1 MKEYIEY
8 FTGLQRSYG
17 VCKVDDG
24 HIDEVTG
31 KKKWKHEWAKTPV
44 TDQDYLDHIKGIR
57 SIGIQPCTDD
67 GMARFG
73 AIDVDKYP
81 IDRKFYLD
89 VIQDKDLPIIPVLSK
104 SGGLHL
110 YVFTTRWVKAKEIR
124 NFLEDLLFVFKLPA
138 STEIFPKQTQLV
150 SSDGTVSNGNFINL
164 PYNGNDRKALDIDG
178 TTMPF
183 ERFVKTVMLNTVD
196 PSQFKKIKEDLVYA
210 ELKGGGEEFVD
221 GPPCLQKLTKDKM
234 TFEDGRDRFLY
245 NYMVFAK
252 KKYPGD
258 DTWKDK
264 ILEAAHNYFTFSK
277 HWTDDY
283 IKSKIKNW
291 EKQKKG
297 FTCSDPLLE
306 PHCMKA
312 LCTKRK
318 YGVLSGEKE
327 NYPTLNNLQKINL
340 QPNPEWRVTVEHPDE
355 GETIQLHLKNTYK
368 LTQVHEFKTVL
379 FEQALIV
386 APPIK
391 QEQFDLIL
399 KSISTKDKIEIIEPA
414 AGTSP
419 LEVLQK
425 LLEKHIYGAQATSF
439 MSFASGRPLVDDKF
453 AWFVFDKFYDKLKNE
468 EWKYEPQKT
477 SYMIER
483 QLYDHEDKD
492 EERRVL
498 FGHQKRYP
506 GKDDNDKPFKP
517 IRVARIPLFLFE
529 KPEEVEETIDIESD
543 DDVV

>member
-24 HIDEVTG
+24 YIDEVTG
-31 KKKWKHEWAKTPV
+31 KKKWKHEWAKSPV
-44 TDQDYLDHIKGIR
+44 TDQDYEDHIKGIR

-81 IDRKFYLD
+81 IDKKFYLD
-89 VIQDKDLPIIPVLSK
+89 VIQDKDLPIIPILSK

-110 YVFTTRWVKAKEIR
+110 YVFTARWVKAKEIR
-124 NFLEDLLFVFKLPA
+124 NFLEDLLFVFKLSA
-138 STEIFPKQTQLV
+138 ATEVFPKQTQLI

-164 PYNGNDRKALDIDG
+164 PYNGDDRKALDVDG
-178 TTMPF
+178 TTMSF
-183 ERFVKTVMLNTVD
+183 QKFVQTVGLNLVD
-196 PSQFKKIKEDLVYA
+196 PKDFKKIKEDLVYA
-210 ELKGGGEEFVD
+210 ELKGGGEEFED
-221 GPPCLQKLTKDKM
+221 GPPCLQKLTKQQM
-234 TFEDGRDRFLY
+234 TFTDGRDRFLY

-252 KKYPGD
+252 KKYLGD
-258 DTWKDK
+258 DTWKK
-264 ILEAAHNYFTFSK
+264 MIVQAGRKYFSFDE
-277 HWTDDY
+277 HWTDDH
-283 IKSKIKNW
+283 IKSKIKSW

-327 NYPTLNNLQKINL
+327 NYPTLSNLQKINL
-340 QPNPEWRVTVEHPDE
+340 QPNPEWRVTVEKE
-355 GETIQLHLKNTYK
+355 GGETVQLHLKNTYK
-368 LTQVHEFKTVL
+368 LTQVHEFKNVL
-379 FEQALIV
+379 FEQALIT
-386 APPIK
+386 APTIK
-391 QEQFDLIL
+391 QDKFDQIL
-399 KSISTKDKIEIIEPA
+399 KLLSSPEDKVEIIEPA

-439 MSFASGRPLVDDKF
+439 MSFASGRPLVDEKF

-483 QLYDHEDKD
+483 QLYNHEDKD

-506 GKDDNDKPFKP
+506 GKDDSGDPFKP
-517 IRVARIPLFLFE
+517 IRVARIPLYLFE
-529 KPEEVEETIDIESD
+529 KPEEVNETVPIESED
-543 DDVV
+543 NVI

>member
-1 MKEYIEY
+1 
-8 FTGLQRSYG
+8 
-17 VCKVDDG
+17 
-24 HIDEVTG
+24 
-31 KKKWKHEWAKTPV
+31 
-44 TDQDYLDHIKGIR
+44 
-57 SIGIQPCTDD
+57 
-67 GMARFG
+67 
-73 AIDVDKYP
+73 
-81 IDRKFYLD
+81 
-89 VIQDKDLPIIPVLSK
+89 
-104 SGGLHL
+104 
-110 YVFTTRWVKAKEIR
+110 
-124 NFLEDLLFVFKLPA
+124 
-138 STEIFPKQTQLV
+138 
-150 SSDGTVSNGNFINL
+150 
-164 PYNGNDRKALDIDG
+164 
-178 TTMPF
+178 
-183 ERFVKTVMLNTVD
+183 
-196 PSQFKKIKEDLVYA
+196 
-210 ELKGGGEEFVD
+210 
-221 GPPCLQKLTKDKM
+221 M

-264 ILEAAHNYFTFSK
+264 ILEAAHNYFSFSK

-306 PHCMKA
+306 PNCMKA
-312 LCTKRK
+312 LCVKRK
-318 YGVLSGEKE
+318 FGVLSGEKE

-340 QPNPEWRVTVEHPDE
+340 KPNPEWRVTVEHPEE

-399 KSISTKDKIEIIEPA
+399 KSISGKDKIEIIEPA
-414 AGTSP
+414 EGTSP
-419 LEVLQK
+419 IEVLKK
-425 LLEKHIYGAQATSF
+425 LLEKHIYGAQASSF
-439 MSFASGRPLVDDKF
+439 MSFASGRPLVEDKF

-468 EWKYEPQKT
+468 EWKYDPQKT
-477 SYMIER
+477 SYMLSH
-483 QLYDHEDKD
+483 QLYNDED
-492 EERRVL
+492 EEEDRRVL

-506 GKDDNDKPFKP
+506 GKDDNGKPFKA

-529 KPEEVEETIDIESD
+529 EPEEVNETIEIESED
-543 DDVV
+543 NVV